1 MVDPAAQ
8 LRRTYEFIGLDPAV
22 PEGLDVSGR
31 VNESRGAKVVLSEWQ
46 EDQLARHYAP
56 QNERLAA
63 MLPDLDLSLWKGPR

>member
-1 MVDPAAQ
+1 
-8 LRRTYEFIGLDPAV
+8 
-22 PEGLDVSGR
+22 
-31 VNESRGAKVVLSEWQ
+31 VLSEWQ